1 MIKTLIDTHFAS
13 RYGLGRE
20 VKIDEVH
27 TTESRF
33 DLSENDGVSV
43 VAYGSGYASF
53 GNEPQRDIAVLDYEG
68 YIDKYAGKVL
78 FHNGRGKCDCILES
92 DAGMTIIL
100 DEITSSASGVENL
113 QKPIHGR
120 KNYEGGKF
128 EKVEHQLLVS
138 LQTLRGVPE
147 IAAHLDAQT
156 KKVCLCSYKLYTSEE
171 MALIGNP
178 VNVFS
183 RGQTEAERQT
193 GENGV
198 KISSP
203 EIEAMGFEYRRISH
217 TYTYS
222 I

>member
-1 MIKTLIDTHFAS
+1 MIKTLIDMHFAS
-13 RYGLGRE
+13 HYGLGRE
-20 VKIDEVH
+20 VTIDEVH

-33 DLSENDGVSV
+33 DLSENDGASV

-53 GNEPQRDIAVLDYEG
+53 GNAPQSDIAVLDYEG
-68 YIDKYAGKVL
+68 YIDKYAGTA
-78 FHNGRGKCDCILES
+78 FQNGRGKCDCILES
-92 DAGMTIIL
+92 DAGMTVIL
-100 DEITSSASGVENL
+100 DEITSSSSGVENL

-138 LQTLRGVPE
+138 LQTLKGVPE

-171 MALIGNP
+171 MNLIGNP
-178 VNVFS
+178 VSVFS
-183 RGQTEAERQT
+183 RGQVEAERQT

-203 EIEAMGFEYRRISH
+203 QIEAMGFEYRRISH
-217 TYTYS
+217 SYIYS